1 MKTTICSFSILFA
14 AVLLLAVNAVAQ
26 RPRVSPAQQKKQSC
40 SGLTAQS
47 EMNRCAQDE
56 YRKVDAEL
64 NRVYQQVMSK
74 LEPDHRE
81 RLKIAQRA
89 WITFRDAH
97 CDCEAFTFNG
107 GSMQPLSYYSC
118 LSATT
123 KERITQLQQLMDAAG
138 K

>member
-1 MKTTICSFSILFA
+1 MKITRRLFIVLFTAVVLFA
-14 AVLLLAVNAVAQ
+14 AHAIAQ
-26 RPRVSPAQQKKQSC
+26 RPRVKPAPQQKQPC
-40 SGLTAQS
+40 AGLTTQS
-47 EMNRCAQDE
+47 EMNRCAEDE
-56 YRKVDAEL
+56 YRKADAEL

-81 RLKIAQRA
+81 RLKVAQRA
-89 WITFRDAH
+89 WLTFRDAH

-123 KERITQLQQLMDAAG
+123 KERITQLRQLMDAAG

>member
-1 MKTTICSFSILFA
+1 MKTTIRSFLILFA
-14 AVLLLAVNAVAQ
+14 AVSLLAAHAIAQ
-26 RPRVSPAQQKKQSC
+26 RPRVKPGPQTKPPCA
-40 SGLTAQS
+40 GLTTQS

-56 YRKVDAEL
+56 YKKVDAEL
-64 NRVYQQVMSK
+64 NRVYQQVISK
-74 LEPDHRE
+74 LEPEHRE

-89 WITFRDAH
+89 WLTFRDAH

-123 KERITQLQQLMDAAG
+123 KERITQLRQLMEAAG